1 MSYDFKPLDWTHNT
15 NIYEVNIRQ
24 YTKEGSF
31 KAFGKELPRLKDMGV
46 KTLWFMPI
54 TPISQKNKKGVLG
67 SYYAASD
74 YTSINP
80 EFGTL
85 DDFRILVRKAHEL
98 GFKVIIDWVANHTG
112 WDHKWTK
119 EHPEFYKKDDTTG
132 DFKIASGMDDIIELN
147 FHNPELVRAMIDAM
161 KFWIAECD
169 IDGFRCDLAFWV
181 ELEFWKEARK
191 ELDAIKPLFWLGELD
206 PIEHPEY
213 MGTFDAAYTW
223 TWMHKTEDF
232 YKKHLPLDVLDTVL
246 KQYDAIG
253 DASMRTWFTSNHD
266 ENSWNGSEYEKYGD
280 MAKALAVFSC
290 TWNGIP
296 LIYSGQELPN
306 LKRLKFFEKDAID
319 WTGENGPITIGLHD
333 FYKTLLNL
341 HSNNPALRAGDQEAK
356 TEKVKTSD
364 DQHIF
369 AFLRKNG
376 EKEVL
381 VILNFSNSEVSFS
394 LDSVNGKFR
403 EIFSCAEREF
413 SNNKSFQ
420 MNSWEYLVFEKL

>member
-31 KAFGKELPRLKDMGV
+31 KAFARELPRLKDMGV
-46 KTLWFMPI
+46 KTIWFMPI
-54 TPISQKNKKGVLG
+54 TPIAQKNKKGVLG

-74 YTSINP
+74 YTSINA

-85 DDFRILVRKAHEL
+85 DDFRILVRQSHEL

-112 WDHKWTK
+112 WDHKWTRD
-119 EHPEFYKKDDTTG
+119 HPDFYEKDDATG

-147 FHNPELVRAMIDAM
+147 FNNPELVRAMIDAM
-161 KFWIAECD
+161 KFWINECD

-232 YKKHLPLDVLDTVL
+232 YKKDLPLDLLANVLQ
-246 KQYDAIG
+246 QYDAIG

-280 MAKALAVFSC
+280 MAKTLAVFSC

-296 LIYSGQELPN
+296 LIYGGQELPN

-319 WTGENGPITIGLHD
+319 WTGENQLHD
-333 FYKTLLNL
+333 FYRKLLNL
-341 HSNNPALRAGDQEAK
+341 HSNNAALSAGNPLSTTQRIK
-356 TEKVKTSD
+356 TGMD
-364 DQHIF
+364 DRVFSYH
-369 AFLRKNG
+369 RKNG
-376 EKEVL
+376 KQEVL
-381 VILNFSNSEVSFS
+381 VILNFSSNSVRFEIDPF
-394 LDSVNGKFR
+394 NGKFR
-403 EIFSCAEREF
+403 EIFSCTEREF
-413 SNNKSFQ
+413 SNDASFQ
-420 MNSWEYLVFEKL
+420 INGWAYMVFEKL

>member
-1 MSYDFKPLDWTHNT
+1 MSYDFKPLDWTHST

-54 TPISQKNKKGVLG
+54 TPIAQKNKKGVLG

-74 YTSINP
+74 YISINP

-85 DDFRILVRKAHEL
+85 DDFRILVRDAHEL

-112 WDHKWTK
+112 WDHKWTT
-119 EHPEFYKKDDTTG
+119 EHPDYYKKDPATG
-132 DFKIASGMDDIIELN
+132 DFQIASGMDDIIELN
-147 FHNPELVRAMIDAM
+147 FHNQELVQAMIGAM
-161 KFWIAECD
+161 KFWIEECE

-181 ELEFWKEARK
+181 ELQFWKEARK
-191 ELDAIKPLFWLGELD
+191 ELDSVKPLFWLGELD

-232 YKKHLPLDVLDTVL
+232 YKKNLSLHVLDTVL
-246 KQYDAIG
+246 KEYDAIG
-253 DASMRTWFTSNHD
+253 DSSMRTWFTSNHD
-266 ENSWNGSEYEKYGD
+266 ENSWNGSEYEKYGN

-306 LKRLKFFEKDAID
+306 LKRLKFFEKDAIE
-319 WTGENGPITIGLHD
+319 WRENCELHD

-341 HSNNPALRAGDQEAK
+341 HTNNPALRAGDPGTK
-356 TEKVKTSD
+356 TEKLTPSD
-364 DQHIF
+364 NQHIF
-369 AFLRKNG
+369 AFLRKDG
-376 EKEVL
+376 EQQVL
-381 VILNFSNSEVSFS
+381 VILNFSCTSASFL
-394 LDSVNGKFR
+394 LDSINGKFR
-403 EIFSCAEREF
+403 DVFSFKEMEF
-413 SNNKSFQ
+413 SNKKSFQ
-420 MNSWEYLVFEKL
+420 LNSWEYLVFERL

>member
-1 MSYDFKPLDWTHNT
+1 MQG
-15 NIYEVNIRQ
+15 NIYEVNVRQ
-24 YTKEGSF
+24 YTPEGTF
-31 KAFGKELPRLKDMGV
+31 KAFEKHLDRLKQMGV
-46 KTLWFMPI
+46 QTLWFMPI
-54 TPISQKNKKGVLG
+54 NPISKVDRKGAMG
-67 SYYAASD
+67 SYYAVAD
-74 YTSINP
+74 YTKINP

-85 DDFRILVRKAHEL
+85 DDWKELVKHAHDM

-147 FHNPELVRAMIDAM
+147 FHNLELVRAMIAAM
-161 KFWIAECD
+161 KFWITECD

-181 ELEFWKEARK
+181 EVEFWKEARK
-191 ELDAIKPLFWLGELD
+191 ELDAIKLLFWLGELD

-232 YKKHLPLDVLDTVL
+232 YKKHLPLEILDTVL

-290 TWNGIP
+290 TWNGVP

-319 WTGENGPITIGLHD
+319 WTGENGPTTTGLHD

-341 HSNNPALRAGDQEAK
+341 HSSNPALRAGDPAVK

-364 DQHIF
+364 DQHIL

-376 EKEVL
+376 ETEAL
-381 VILNFSNSEVSFS
+381 VILNFSNSVVSFS

-403 EIFSCAEREF
+403 EIFSCAEWEF